1 MTVEAI
7 APDQKARAVS
17 PTRQAVS
24 VFLRNPSAM
33 AGLILLLLIVLA
45 SVFGPM
51 LYTVS
56 PIDIVWRP
64 FTPPGE
70 MPYFLGTD
78 YVGRDIIAGLL
89 HGGRVTLI
97 IGFTAAILTVAIGV
111 TVGALAGFYGGWVDA
126 VLMRVTE
133 FFQVIPYLLIA
144 MVIVMLFGA
153 TVTTTALAIGG
164 VSWTGTARLARA
176 EFLRLRELDYV
187 KAERSIGAPD
197 SRLIWRVMLPNAA
210 PPLIVSSTL
219 SIGIAVLFEAGL
231 SYLGLS
237 DPNHISWGRMIGESR
252 PYILDTWWAV
262 TFPGLA
268 IFLSVLAISLVGDG
282 LNDAL
287 NPKLRRR

>member
-1 MTVEAI
+1 MIKASITNQKQ
-7 APDQKARAVS
+7 QKALS
-17 PTRQAVS
+17 PARQAAA

-33 AGLILLLLIVLA
+33 IGLVLLIAIVLA
-45 SVFGPM
+45 SIFGPM
-51 LYTVS
+51 LYTTN
-56 PIDIVWRP
+56 PMELVWRP

-97 IGFTAAILTVAIGV
+97 IGFSAAVITVTIGV
-111 TVGALAGFYGGWVDA
+111 TIGALAGFYGGWVDA
-126 VLMRVTE
+126 LLMRITE
-133 FFQVIPYLLIA
+133 LFQVIPYLLIA
-144 MVIVMLFGA
+144 MVVVMLFGA

-176 EFLRLRELDYV
+176 EFLRLRVLDYV
-187 KAERSIGAPD
+187 MAERSIGAPNR
-197 SRLIWRVMLPNAA
+197 RLIWRVILPNAA

-237 DPNHISWGRMIGESR
+237 DPNHISWGRMIGDSR

-268 IFLSVLAISLVGDG
+268 IFISVLAISLVGDG

>member
-1 MTVEAI
+1 MTLLSEGSSPQPVAM
-7 APDQKARAVS
+7 S
-17 PTRQAVS
+17 PTRQAIG
-24 VFLRNPSAM
+24 VFMRNPSAM
-33 AGLILLLLIVLA
+33 AGLVTLTLIILG

-51 LYTVS
+51 IYQVS
-56 PIDIVWRP
+56 PVEIVWRP

-78 YVGRDIIAGLL
+78 FVGRDIIAGLL
-89 HGGRVTLI
+89 HGGRITLV
-97 IGFTAAILTVAIGV
+97 IGFTAAILTVTIGV
-111 TVGALAGFYGGWVDA
+111 TVGALAGFYGGWVDTL
-126 VLMRVTE
+126 LMRITE

-144 MVIVMLFGA
+144 MVVVMIFGA

-176 EFLRLRELDYV
+176 EFLRLREMDYV
-187 KAERSIGAPD
+187 KAERSIGAPN

-219 SIGIAVLFEAGL
+219 SIGIAILFEAGL

-262 TFPGLA
+262 TFPGIA
-268 IFLSVLAISLVGDG
+268 IFISVLAISLVGDG